1 MDVDTSWRRK
11 RPAIEEEDY
20 LASKRYISEK
30 FFNMRISHPDAPG
43 LHGAGLMW
51 QGAADKAAGVGS
63 GDLAAGV
70 DCNSM
75 SDEEDIA
82 TATGRRPP
90 AAAPSLFTEGAAFG
104 DLASL
109 DEDDDASG
117 GDDGAGDTSSV
128 GGGPPTPHPFLRS
141 TSSAID
147 EKVDDWVRTSRHRML
162 ADASVNSA
170 PDLCRALI
178 AYQPVAGLMPSAA
191 PVADSTGDEE
201 GRASGYDSGEAGGDP
216 TPSPQAGGDG
226 GGDTAPT
233 AAATAGAGLGAV
245 MLGGERGCE
254 QSAGSSTAEAAGFA
268 GAGGRTGGHPHGY
281 ANGNG
286 GGGRS
291 DQGKGR
297 NHHHHH
303 HVAGSLFGP
312 PPRGLCTA
320 QSGGDDAGG
329 ALMMHDD
336 SGAASMREG
345 NEAAM
350 IFRDGDAG
358 GRGDGA
364 LPAAAAASADAMDM
378 DETDMAPPDAIPL
391 SRIGSSRGA
400 PTPELTPE
408 RAAWARAAPQRRR
421 EARGEEDPDEIAGA
435 TNARPPLTAQSC
447 GAVDPIACSP
457 ADVRSHARSHY
468 MTPFFS
474 AAFLHAHSSSCYI
487 HRSLCF
493 FLKELRQRRYY
504 I

>member
-11 RPAIEEEDY
+11 RPAEEEEDY

-43 LHGAGLMW
+43 LKEAGLMW
-51 QGAADKAAGVGS
+51 QGAADKPAGVGS

-70 DCNSM
+70 DCSSM
-75 SDEEDIA
+75 SDEEDIS
-82 TATGRRPP
+82 TATVRRPP
-90 AAAPSLFTEGAAFG
+90 AAAPNVFTQSAAFG

-117 GDDGAGDTSSV
+117 SDDGAGNTSSA

-178 AYQPVAGLMPSAA
+178 PYQPLAGLMPLAA
-191 PVADSTGDEE
+191 PAADSTGDEE
-201 GRASGYDSGEAGGDP
+201 GRASDYDSGEAGGDP
-216 TPSPQAGGDG
+216 TPSPQAGGNG
-226 GGDTAPT
+226 GGDNAPT

-245 MLGGERGCE
+245 MLRGERGCE

-268 GAGGRTGGHPHGY
+268 GAGGRAGGHLHGY
-281 ANGNG
+281 ANANGVG
-286 GGGRS
+286 GGS

-297 NHHHHH
+297 NHHPPHHH
-303 HVAGSLFGP
+303 EVAGSLLGP

-329 ALMMHDD
+329 ALMMCDD
-336 SGAASMREG
+336 SGTASMREDS
-345 NEAAM
+345 EAAM
-350 IFRDGDAG
+350 RLQDGDAG
-358 GRGDGA
+358 EWEDGA

-378 DETDMAPPDAIPL
+378 DGTDMAPPDPIPL

-408 RAAWARAAPQRRR
+408 RAAWARAAPQRKR
-421 EARGEEDPDEIAGA
+421 EARSEEDPDEIFGA
-435 TNARPPLTAQSC
+435 TNATPPLTAQSW
-447 GAVDPIACSP
+447 A
-457 ADVRSHARSHY
+457 
-468 MTPFFS
+468 
-474 AAFLHAHSSSCYI
+474 
-487 HRSLCF
+487 
-493 FLKELRQRRYY
+493 QQW
-504 I
+504 

>member
-11 RPAIEEEDY
+11 RPAEEEEDY

-43 LHGAGLMW
+43 LNGAGLMW
-51 QGAADKAAGVGS
+51 QGAAEKAAEVGS

-70 DCNSM
+70 DCSSM
-75 SDEEDIA
+75 SDEEDIS
-82 TATGRRPP
+82 TATGRRPT
-90 AAAPSLFTEGAAFG
+90 AAASSVLNEGAAFG
-104 DLASL
+104 DLAPL

-117 GDDGAGDTSSV
+117 SDDGAGDTSSA

-162 ADASVNSA
+162 ADASINSA

-178 AYQPVAGLMPSAA
+178 PYQPVAGLMPSAPA
-191 PVADSTGDEE
+191 ADSAGDEE

-226 GGDTAPT
+226 GGETAPT
-233 AAATAGAGLGAV
+233 AAAAASAGLGAV
-245 MLGGERGCE
+245 MLGGGRGRE
-254 QSAGSSTAEAAGFA
+254 QSAGSGTAEAAGFA

-281 ANGNG
+281 ASGNG
-286 GGGRS
+286 GGGGS

-297 NHHHHH
+297 NHHRHHH
-303 HVAGSLFGP
+303 HDVAGSLFGP

-329 ALMMHDD
+329 ALMMRDD
-336 SGAASMREG
+336 SGVTSMREDS
-345 NEAAM
+345 EAAM
-350 IFRDGDAG
+350 RLQDGDAG
-358 GRGDGA
+358 ERGDGA
-364 LPAAAAASADAMDM
+364 LPAAAAASADAEAMDM
-378 DETDMAPPDAIPL
+378 DGTDMAPPDPIPL

-435 TNARPPLTAQSC
+435 TNARPPLTAQSW
-447 GAVDPIACSP
+447 A
-457 ADVRSHARSHY
+457 
-468 MTPFFS
+468 
-474 AAFLHAHSSSCYI
+474 
-487 HRSLCF
+487 
-493 FLKELRQRRYY
+493 QQW
-504 I
+504 

>member
-11 RPAIEEEDY
+11 RPAEEDEDY

-51 QGAADKAAGVGS
+51 QGAADKAAGVGR
-63 GDLAAGV
+63 GDFAAAGV
-70 DCNSM
+70 DCSSIM
-75 SDEEDIA
+75 SDEDISA
-82 TATGRRPP
+82 ATGLRPP
-90 AAAPSLFTEGAAFG
+90 AAAPSAFSKGGAAAFG

-117 GDDGAGDTSSV
+117 NDDGAGDASSSV

-141 TSSAID
+141 TSSAVD

-178 AYQPVAGLMPSAA
+178 PYRPVAGLAPPSAA
-191 PVADSTGDEE
+191 PGADSTEDEE

-226 GGDTAPT
+226 GGDTAP
-233 AAATAGAGLGAV
+233 AAATGAGLGAV
-245 MLGGERGCE
+245 MLGGEGGCE

-268 GAGGRTGGHPHGY
+268 GTGGRTGSHSHGY
-281 ANGNG
+281 ANDSG
-286 GGGRS
+286 GEAGS
-291 DQGKGR
+291 DQGQGR

-329 ALMMHDD
+329 ALMMRDD
-336 SGAASMREG
+336 SSSSSAAAMREDS
-345 NEAAM
+345 EAAM
-350 IFRDGDAG
+350 RLRDGDDG
-358 GRGDGA
+358 GRGGGV
-364 LPAAAAASADAMDM
+364 LPASAATAAAAAAGADAMDM
-378 DETDMAPPDAIPL
+378 DGTDMAPPDPLPL

-421 EARGEEDPDEIAGA
+421 EARGEDDPDEIAGA
-435 TNARPPLTAQSC
+435 TNARPPLTAQSW
-447 GAVDPIACSP
+447 
-457 ADVRSHARSHY
+457 AR
-468 MTPFFS
+468 
-474 AAFLHAHSSSCYI
+474 
-487 HRSLCF
+487 RW
-493 FLKELRQRRYY
+493 
-504 I
+504 